1 MIKYQKKDINLV
13 IRIDDQLYIDLVEVS
28 SALRMNIS
36 QLVRYILNHQ
46 LEYIKKRDKLTT
58 FVDLFP
64 DDFKHTR

>member
-1 MIKYQKKDINLV
+1 MVNYQKKDLNLM
-13 IRIDDQLYIDLVEVS
+13 IRIDNGLYIDLVEVS
-28 SALRMNIS
+28 SALGMNIS

-64 DDFKHTR
+64 DDFKSTR

>member
-1 MIKYQKKDINLV
+1 MVKYQKKDINLV

-46 LEYIKKRDKLTT
+46 LEYIKKRDKLAA

-64 DDFKHTR
+64 DDFKSTR

>member
-1 MIKYQKKDINLV
+1 MVKYQKKGINLV

-64 DDFKHTR
+64 DDFKSTR